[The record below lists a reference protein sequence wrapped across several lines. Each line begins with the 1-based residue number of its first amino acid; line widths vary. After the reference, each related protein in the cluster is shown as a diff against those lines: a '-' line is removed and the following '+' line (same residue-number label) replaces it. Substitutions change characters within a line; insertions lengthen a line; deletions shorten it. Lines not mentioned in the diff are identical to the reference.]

1 MLIQTKSGVFD
12 TVGHVCP
19 AHTGSECTQCTYAH
33 THTLPRAAPC
43 NTGRLPLQRRTPA
56 HVFLPETLC
65 LPAHGGPPPHIC
77 FSPRLS
83 SSPGAESQRPQCGPA
98 QRMGCARRPA
108 PHSGLQRRRH
118 RQLWRLDPAATQLP
132 SAVLKFSSP
141 IIVFVLAL
149 SSRELPPVAQA
160 LAFEELQLAGE
171 TLRPL
176 AQPLA
181 SSSCYRFE
189 IVGTRTPSM
198 KRRVFTFLFCFL
210 CFSHVAFSWRGGR
223 LGYKREPIEETQ
235 WRG

>member
-1 MLIQTKSGVFD
+1 
-12 TVGHVCP
+12 
-19 AHTGSECTQCTYAH
+19 
-33 THTLPRAAPC
+33 
-43 NTGRLPLQRRTPA
+43 
-56 HVFLPETLC
+56 
-65 LPAHGGPPPHIC
+65 
-77 FSPRLS
+77 
-83 SSPGAESQRPQCGPA
+83 
-98 QRMGCARRPA
+98 MGCARRPA

-149 SSRELPPVAQA
+149 SSRALPPVAQA

>member
-43 NTGRLPLQRRTPA
+43 NTGRLPLQRRTP
-56 HVFLPETLC
+56 PC
-65 LPAHGGPPPHIC
+65 LPTAVPHHTYA
-77 FSPRLS
+77 SRRASARAL
-83 SSPGAESQRPQCGPA
+83 GQNLQRPQCGPA

-141 IIVFVLAL
+141 IAVFVLAL
-149 SSRELPPVAQA
+149 SSRALPPVAQA

>member
-1 MLIQTKSGVFD
+1 M
-12 TVGHVCP
+12 
-19 AHTGSECTQCTYAH
+19 H
-33 THTLPRAAPC
+33 THTHFPVQLLVTQVGFRCSAAPPLAC
-43 NTGRLPLQRRTPA
+43 PRRSPTTHMLLAAPQLEPWGRISTSAVWPGATHGVRKTTGTAQWTSA
-56 HVFLPETLC
+56 
-65 LPAHGGPPPHIC
+65 AAPPPVVATGSC
-77 FSPRLS
+77 
-83 SSPGAESQRPQCGPA
+83 C
-98 QRMGCARRPA
+98 
-108 PHSGLQRRRH
+108 
-118 RQLWRLDPAATQLP
+118 DPAATVAP

-141 IIVFVLAL
+141 IAVFVLAL
-149 SSRELPPVAQA
+149 SSRALPPVAQA